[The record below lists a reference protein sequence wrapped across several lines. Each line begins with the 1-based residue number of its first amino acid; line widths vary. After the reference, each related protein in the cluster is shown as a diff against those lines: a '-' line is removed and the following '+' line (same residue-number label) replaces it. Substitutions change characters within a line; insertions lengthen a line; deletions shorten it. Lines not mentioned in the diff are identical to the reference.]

1 MHQLATS
8 AVYVLMLYPVWIV
21 RAWIPSPWDVIFVL
35 TVLASVA
42 AATTRAAA
50 RVVHRAVLPSRPGR
64 AAGATRNLKRWCD
77 LIFASLLLGAAFVI
91 AVAHPEFAMLLV
103 AVATAAVVASLIID

>member
-21 RAWIPSPWDVIFVL
+21 RAWLPRPWGVIFVL

-42 AATTRAAA
+42 AATSLRLHAWFTAQYFPADLAAQQAWTRD
-50 RVVHRAVLPSRPGR
+50 
-64 AAGATRNLKRWCD
+64 LKRWCD
-77 LIFASLLLGAAFVI
+77 LVFASLLIVRR
-91 AVAHPEFAMLLV
+91 VRRSP
-103 AVATAAVVASLIID
+103 SLIPSSPCCSSPSPRRPSWRR